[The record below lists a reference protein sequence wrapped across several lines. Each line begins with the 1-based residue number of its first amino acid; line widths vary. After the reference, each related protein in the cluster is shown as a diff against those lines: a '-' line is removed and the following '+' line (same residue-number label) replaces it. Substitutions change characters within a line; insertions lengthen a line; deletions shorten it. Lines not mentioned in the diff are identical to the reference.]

1 MRQLL
6 IITRVTFL
14 EAARRK
20 ILWTAL
26 LAATAFIALFATGMH
41 YQVKDLFESHNMPPV
56 LRNQILQTMLQV
68 GFYAV
73 DMLAVIMTVLTSVD
87 TVSGEIA
94 SSTIHAMA
102 TKPIARWQIL
112 FGKWCGFAAMVA
124 LFILL
129 TFGGVVAVG
138 RYIGGILPHAALQ
151 GAALVY
157 LECLVV
163 LTTTFLFGTWFSTL
177 TNGVIVLGLH
187 GFAFIGGWL
196 EQIGSVTDSP
206 RLLTIGILSSVIMP
220 SEAIWR
226 RASFV
231 MQSTLGRML
240 DVSPFGIR
248 SAPSPTMVLYSLVYL
263 AVAMALALRRF
274 QQRDL

>member
-1 MRQLL
+1 MRQIW
-6 IITRVTFL
+6 IITRITFL
-14 EAARRK
+14 EASRRK
-20 ILWTAL
+20 LLWTAA
-26 LAATAFIALFATGMH
+26 LAAAAFIALFATGMH
-41 YQVKDLFESHNMPPV
+41 YQVKDLFQSHRISLV
-56 LRNQILQTMLQV
+56 VRNQILQTMLQV

-112 FGKWCGFAAMVA
+112 IGKWLGFAAMIA
-124 LFILL
+124 LFIIL
-129 TFGGVVAVG
+129 TFGGVLAVG
-138 RYIGGILPHAALQ
+138 RFIGGIVPHAALQ
-151 GAALVY
+151 GASLVY

-163 LTTTFLFGTWFSTL
+163 LTTTILFGTWFSTL

-196 EQIGSVTDSP
+196 EQIGSVTDLP
-206 RLLTIGILSSVIMP
+206 RLLTIGILSSIVMP

-231 MQSTLGRML
+231 MQSNLGRLL
-240 DVSPFGIR
+240 DMSPFGIR
-248 SAPSPTMVLYSLVYL
+248 SAPSSTMIVYSLIYL
-263 AVAMALALRRF
+263 AVAMVLALRRF

>member
-1 MRQLL
+1 MRQLW
-6 IITRVTFL
+6 IITRITFL

-26 LAATAFIALFATGMH
+26 LAAAAFIALFATGMH
-41 YQVKDLFESHNMPPV
+41 FQVKDLFRSHNMSPM
-56 LRNQILQTMLQV
+56 LRNQILLTMLQV

-87 TVSGEIA
+87 TISGEIA

-102 TKPIARWQIL
+102 TKPIARWQIVI
-112 FGKWCGFAAMVA
+112 GKWFGFAGMIAI
-124 LFILL
+124 FIAL
-129 TFGGVVAVG
+129 TFGGVVGVG
-138 RYIGGILPHAALQ
+138 YFIGGILPHAPLPGAL
-151 GAALVY
+151 LVY
-157 LECLVV
+157 LECLVA

-187 GFAFIGGWL
+187 GLAFIGGWL
-196 EQIGSVTDSP
+196 EQIGSVTQSP
-206 RLLTIGILSSVIMP
+206 RLVMIGILSSVVMP

-226 RASFV
+226 RATYV

-240 DVSPFGIR
+240 DVSPFGVR
-248 SAPSPTMVLYSLVYL
+248 SAPSPAMVLYAILYM
-263 AVAMALALRRF
+263 AAAMALALRRF
-274 QQRDL
+274 HQRDL